1 MELKL
6 WNGLLFCQCFCLKVI
21 HVSSTFN
28 EWTAETPFQLSAL
41 LGSCVVIPCNFKY
54 PGSERSVSQ
63 MTGIWLTE
71 SYEYIYHPSGSVI
84 DRFRGRTAL
93 VGDLGQKNC
102 SLKLDPVKQKDSG
115 HYFFR
120 IEIHGLDNYSY
131 AKNKTSVFVKDTAD
145 PPSISLKRE
154 ATAGIDLSAS
164 CSVYHTCPVHPP
176 TITWSHNSMM
186 PTVYSEPMGN
196 GQWNLTSVL
205 TFKPQASDHRKTLTC
220 RSEYRG
226 RKAAENSIILNVT
239 YAPVN
244 VRMEFN
250 QRGIKEGDS
259 IIFRCSSD
267 SNPPAHSYQWYNVKG
282 VQTVR
287 LQSERDTF
295 TVDNVTR
302 HSGAFYCTAQNRL
315 GQSNSTAIQSNV
327 EYAPEIKGSS
337 CNLGNSW
344 IICQCIVDSN
354 PPAEIKWLFPDG
366 TLLNRSSERQDSVTV
381 DTLQGAVGFIQSI
394 SCYARNTH
402 GNSTVELYVPSA
414 GSALYVALPVSILVV
429 AVIGAIGGFLLRRN
443 RNRRTCDKPAPSGKS
458 LSHEMHDP
466 SYIISRRKIEDLEI
480 PHYSDYEVN
489 QHVYGNIE
497 VDEEYENIMEEE
509 IYANM

>member
-1 MELKL
+1 S
-6 WNGLLFCQCFCLKVI
+6 LLFDVNLDDLCCVVKVCRVI

-41 LGSCVVIPCNFKY
+41 LGSCVVIPCNFNY

-145 PPSISLKRE
+145 PPSISLKGE

-239 YAPVN
+239 CFKPVVELKGHISFLLLLQKNRIPPYYSEFWINAKLNLFCDLQILWFKKGGGISSLQSCPSHILDDRDSELKFLKPDAPVN

-429 AVIGAIGGFLLRRN
+429 AVIGAI
-443 RNRRTCDKPAPSGKS
+443 
-458 LSHEMHDP
+458 
-466 SYIISRRKIEDLEI
+466 
-480 PHYSDYEVN
+480 
-489 QHVYGNIE
+489 
-497 VDEEYENIMEEE
+497 
-509 IYANM
+509 